1 MEDFMSHQNFAIF
14 SNTFEE
20 YEPFINTNIFYWP
33 NGMISLTENQRKLTG
48 LPTSEKVG
56 DKVAIIVGGRLK
68 DNIKD
73 PYLKQQITVFPM
85 ITHIA
90 EIVEVYE
97 RPALGFRYTHG
108 RNPDK
113 SFMLPF
119 EFLPQLKTLPTY
131 LGRSFSKDNI
141 QEIDKGI
148 ELGNCIQAL
157 IKNNEIVFTRAYYQN
172 KAYYIQAEDT
182 EEVYEIATN
191 FPKYS
196 KKQVGINNLLTYRE
210 LPDKASLQKIIHEC
224 HQRGLNG
231 EQLILDLRT
240 WRGKKYMKLKIVG
253 EMFQALS
260 IKLQEGV
267 STRLL
272 MDYELPDLSLK
283 EQDRFIIEIQHQL
296 QQNKIQSSEGKEM
309 ISSKNTILYGPPGTG
324 KTYSL
329 IEKAVHIINP
339 SFATE
344 ERTREEYEKIY
355 RTYLEKK
362 QIQFCTFHQSFS
374 YEDFVEGLRSDTE
387 VEGAPFT
394 PQNGV
399 FKDICELAKGRFK
412 LSNSSSVDLENSTI
426 YKISLGEANSVEGEK
441 IYRDCIENNRITL
454 GHGSDI
460 DFTGKNN
467 IHEISSTFEEA
478 GEYVSSTVI
487 KLLDNFKNN
496 LQKGDIVIVSKGNL
510 KFRAIAKV
518 VGDYFYDEES
528 DIRYSHFREVEWLF
542 ISNIGE
548 EAQQL
553 FNVPSTERKRFSQ
566 LSIYPFGEDQL
577 NREALQRFLSTNQ
590 STEEERFVLIID
602 EINRGNISKIFGEL
616 ITLIEEDKRYDV
628 DENGVV
634 KGLEVT
640 LPYSKDPFSVPK
652 NVYLLGT
659 MNTADRS
666 ISLMD
671 TALRRRFNFEEML
684 PKPALLGEVDG
695 IDVQRLLTKINQRID
710 YLYDRDHQIGH
721 AYFIGKKSISEL
733 IEVMQRKVI
742 PLLQEYFYDDWEK
755 IELVLGG
762 ATASKETEDHYFL
775 SKQTIHAH
783 DLFNRTS
790 KIQPKKVSYSLVQEP
805 TMQALLHIYK
815 EKSEA
820 IHE

>member
-1 MEDFMSHQNFAIF
+1 MEDYMSHQNFAIF

-33 NGMISLTENQRKLTG
+33 NGMINFTENQGKLKG
-48 LPTSEKVG
+48 LSTSEKVG
-56 DKVAIIVGGRLK
+56 DKVAIVVGRRLK
-68 DNIKD
+68 DNLKD
-73 PYLKQQITVFPM
+73 PYLKQQITSFPM

-90 EIVEVYE
+90 EVVEVYE
-97 RPALGFRYTHG
+97 RPVLGFRYTHG

-113 SFMLPF
+113 AFMLPF
-119 EFLPQLKTLPTY
+119 EFLSHLKTLPTY
-131 LGRSFSKDNI
+131 LGRPFSKDNM
-141 QEIDKGI
+141 QEIDEGI

-157 IKNNEIVFTRAYYQN
+157 IENNEIKFIRAYYQHN
-172 KAYYIQAEDT
+172 TYYIQAEDT
-182 EEVYEIATN
+182 EEVYEVAAS

-196 KKQVGINNLLTYRE
+196 KEQVEITNRLTYRE

-224 HQRGLNG
+224 NQRGLNG
-231 EQLILDLRT
+231 EQLILSLRT
-240 WRGKKYMKLKIVG
+240 WRGKKYMKLKVVG
-253 EMFQALS
+253 EMFQALTM
-260 IKLQEGV
+260 KLQEGI

-272 MDYELPDLSLK
+272 TNYGLPDLSLK
-283 EQDRFIIEIQHQL
+283 EQDRFIIEIQHHL
-296 QQNKIQSSEGKEM
+296 QQNILQSSEGKEM
-309 ISSKNTILYGPPGTG
+309 NSSKNTILFGPPGTG

-339 SFATE
+339 KFATE
-344 ERTREEYEKIY
+344 EHSREDYENTY
-355 RTYLEKK
+355 RMYLEKK

-394 PQNGV
+394 PKNGV

-412 LSNSSSVDLENSTI
+412 ISNSSSVDLENSTI
-426 YKISLGEANSVEGEK
+426 YKISLGEANSAEGEK

-454 GHGSDI
+454 GHGSNI

-478 GEYVSSTVI
+478 GEYVNSTII
-487 KLLDNFKNN
+487 KLVDNFKNN
-496 LQKGDIVIVSKGNL
+496 LRKGDIVIVSKGNL

-542 ISNIGE
+542 ISNTGE
-548 EAQQL
+548 EAHQL
-553 FNVPSTERKRFSQ
+553 FNAPSEEQKRFSQ

-577 NREALQRFLSTNQ
+577 KQEVLQHFLSPNQ

-628 DENGVV
+628 DENGVI

-640 LPYSKDPFSVPK
+640 LPYSKDRFSVPK

-671 TALRRRFNFEEML
+671 TALRRRFSFEEML
-684 PKPALLGEVDG
+684 PEPALLDEVDG
-695 IDVQRLLTKINQRID
+695 IDVQLLLTKINQRID

-721 AYFIGKKSISEL
+721 AYFIGKKSASEL

-762 ATASKETEDHYFL
+762 ATTTKETEDHYFL

-783 DLFNRTS
+783 ELFNGTS
-790 KIQPKKVSYSLVQEP
+790 KIQSKKVSYSLVQEP
-805 TMQALLHIYK
+805 TPQALFHIYK